1 MALARLTCAGWVEG
15 RMYMFVC
22 IWVDM
27 YGRMDDV
34 VWVSD
39 ARSGRRSWV
48 GGSFEFEELIGR
60 LIRGGC

>member
-1 MALARLTCAGWVEG
+1 
-15 RMYMFVC
+15 
-22 IWVDM
+22 M

-60 LIRGGC
+60 LIRGGVK